1 MRCSGPRGPGGV
13 GLRRPPPP
21 NPRGPGASEPPAG
34 LGAAKLERP
43 TCPAPVRCPNP
54 PEARKARSSGAP
66 QPLPFALPRP
76 PLCPHAKPSTFLRE
90 QTSHRQAHRQTH
102 RHSHAPTPRETAG
115 LRKLLSQSQSAWER
129 RGQDERAGGWLSG
142 DTEAEIHE
150 DSETDSKTARG
161 DTHHTHTPPTR
172 RALHTTP
179 THTER
184 CPLPGCLSRPL
195 SLPTRTHRRTPHAH
209 THAAHTRPRGT
220 YTQQTHTTHK
230 PPPPTPTHSHGHTH
244 HPRTTT

>member
-1 MRCSGPRGPGGV
+1 MRARGAWAEGCGGLGALPPAATPDPAALAEPGLPPDPIRCSGPRGPRGV

-34 LGAAKLERP
+34 LDAAKLERP

-54 PEARKARSSGAP
+54 PEAREARSTGAP

-129 RGQDERAGGWLSG
+129 PGPDERAGGWLSG

-161 DTHHTHTPPTR
+161 DTHTHTHT
-172 RALHTTP
+172 HTL
-179 THTER
+179 E
-184 CPLPGCLSRPL
+184 CGLWKYLCS
-195 SLPTRTHRRTPHAH
+195 
-209 THAAHTRPRGT
+209 
-220 YTQQTHTTHK
+220 
-230 PPPPTPTHSHGHTH
+230 
-244 HPRTTT
+244 